1 MLEIKGLYC
10 ALVTPFND
18 DQSLDEGGYRT
29 LINLA
34 IEDGIQGIVSAG
46 CTGEPWSLSN
56 DERGRLF
63 KVAVDEAAG
72 RIPVVG
78 GTAGVSAREAIERV
92 RLAEAA
98 GCDAIMVQ
106 PPWYALPGMEEVY
119 EYYREII
126 DATDLPIMLYNVPR
140 RTGLSLTV
148 DVVSRLADDP
158 QVIALKES
166 SKDWVLLSE
175 MIRRCKDRMNI
186 MVGYADLFGLAA
198 FAEGAV
204 GTVEAVFPPI
214 AGRDYRKFCDA
225 GISGDLETAA
235 RYQADFAK
243 WHWALWGIGTFPAP
257 VKAALN
263 LLGRPGGRP
272 RDPIKPLKPE
282 QVDQV
287 ADVLVD
293 MGLLTP
299 ERELRKSA

>member
-1 MLEIKGLYC
+1 MVELKGLYC

-18 DQSLDEGGYRT
+18 DQSLDEDGYRT

-34 IEDGIQGIVSAG
+34 IEEGIQGIVSAG

-63 KVAVDEAAG
+63 KAAVDEASG
-72 RIPVVG
+72 RIPIVG
-78 GTAGVSAREAIERV
+78 GAAGVSAREAIERV

-98 GCDAIMVQ
+98 GCDAIMVH
-106 PPWYALPGMEEVY
+106 PPWYALPGMDEVFA
-119 EYYREII
+119 YYRDII
-126 DATDLPIMLYNVPR
+126 DATELPIMLYNQPR
-140 RTGLSLTV
+140 RTGVSLSV
-148 DVVSRLADDP
+148 DVVDRLADDP
-158 QVIALKES
+158 QVVALKES
-166 SKDWVLLSE
+166 SKDWSVLSE

-186 MVGYADLFGLAA
+186 MVGFADLFGLAA
-198 FAEGAV
+198 FAEGAL
-204 GTVEAVFPPI
+204 GTVEAVFPAL
-214 AGRDYRKFCDA
+214 AGPDYRKFCDA

-243 WHWALWGIGTFPAP
+243 WHRALWGIGTFPAQA
-257 VKAALN
+257 KAGLN

-272 RDPIKPLKPE
+272 RDPIKPLKPD